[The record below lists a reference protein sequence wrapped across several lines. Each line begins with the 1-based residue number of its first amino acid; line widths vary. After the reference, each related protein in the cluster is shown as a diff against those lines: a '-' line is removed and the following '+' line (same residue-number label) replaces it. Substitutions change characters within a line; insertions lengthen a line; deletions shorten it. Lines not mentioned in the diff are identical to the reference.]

1 MRGHTHALSG
11 IAAGA
16 AAGLYAL
23 HLPAAGTVTLACL
36 AGAAATLPDL
46 DQRCSSAGRSL
57 GPLSDLAARVIRAA
71 SGGHRH
77 GTHSIIGIA
86 VFTLLAIL
94 AAAFRRDPAGLAGL
108 ALLLALAIAAG
119 LRALAVHHHLADAVA
134 LAAAAA
140 IAWTGWQ
147 LALVPA
153 AIAIGCAAHIAG
165 DMLTTEGCPLAWPV
179 TLRHSWLAPRLLRI
193 ETGHWAE
200 HVIVAPALVAA
211 IVLLAWHA
219 VTIPGFLL

>member
-11 IAAGA
+11 LAAGA
-16 AAGLYAL
+16 ATGLYVF
-23 HLPAAGTVTLACL
+23 HLTAPAAATLACL

-57 GPLSDLAARVIRAA
+57 GPLSDLAARAIRAA

-86 VFTLLAIL
+86 AFTAAAVL
-94 AAAFRRDPAGLAGL
+94 AAAFRRDAAGLAGL
-108 ALLLALAIAAG
+108 ILLLALAIAAG
-119 LRALAVHHHLADAVA
+119 LRALYVHHHLADAVA
-134 LAAAAA
+134 IAAAGT

-147 LALVPA
+147 LTLVPA

-165 DMLTTEGCPLAWPV
+165 DMATTEGCPLAWPV
-179 TLRHSWLAPRLLRI
+179 TLRHAWLAPRPLRI

-200 HVIVAPALVAA
+200 RVIVTPALVAA
-211 IVLLAWHA
+211 IAVLAWHA
-219 VTIPGFLL
+219 VTLPGFWA